1 MIFMKKNVL
10 IKRFGIT
17 LLILIIIPESIFPR
31 NLSDIEVTSL
41 FLEFIFGIL
50 CIILFFKIWSMTNDV
65 SQIKNLIEKSLS
77 KKEQEENEENLFDGK
92 EIDSDEKKMRNENPS
107 EIGEWSENIS
117 WKEKKNAAPIIEFL
131 KKDQIII
138 SQNGEMMICDE
149 KELSSIKGEYKVVFR
164 KIK

>member
-1 MIFMKKNVL
+1 MKKNVL

-17 LLILIIIPESIFPR
+17 LLILIIIPESIFSR

-131 KKDQIII
+131 TYIIHSGFI
-138 SQNGEMMICDE
+138 SGYQNRYGDNLKPPTNVYHRMTA
-149 KELSSIKGEYKVVFR
+149 
-164 KIK
+164 

>member
-1 MIFMKKNVL
+1 MKKNVL

-92 EIDSDEKKMRNENPS
+92 EIDSDEKKNE
-107 EIGEWSENIS
+107 E
-117 WKEKKNAAPIIEFL
+117 
-131 KKDQIII
+131 
-138 SQNGEMMICDE
+138 
-149 KELSSIKGEYKVVFR
+149 
-164 KIK
+164 